1 MRASGRRRFL
11 RRWSSP
17 KAATSSTSG
26 VTAALHRP
34 GACSVYR
41 PRAVAINPA
50 VMLSADSG
58 RDDVP
63 VGGGS
68 WLSSRAFTGARGRSG
83 RCGRPL
89 CWPTDCARRRSPD
102 RCRVPHRPAI
112 RAFRRRELDRRF
124 SPSLRSSTP
133 SDPSRSVPARAV
145 LEAEVVARPSLR
157 SSGFAVSAELVR
169 PMARRSGIGRLAGA
183 ATRFMAVARRG
194 VFGGAPPGGE
204 RRSGRST

>member
-1 MRASGRRRFL
+1 MRASGRSRFL

-68 WLSSRAFTGARGRSG
+68 WLSSRASLGSRSLGPFWATALLADRLCSEALARSVLSTASPGNPCVSASG
-83 RCGRPL
+83 TRPL
-89 CWPTDCARRRSPD
+89 LQTVLAIISTERSD
-102 RCRVPHRPAI
+102 
-112 RAFRRRELDRRF
+112 
-124 SPSLRSSTP
+124 
-133 SDPSRSVPARAV
+133 AV
-145 LEAEVVARPSLR
+145 GSGVSGIGGEGVARPSLR
-157 SSGFAVSAELVR
+157 SSGLAVSAELVR
-169 PMARRSGIGRLAGA
+169 PMARRSGIGGLAGA
-183 ATRFMAVARRG
+183 ATRFTAVARRG
-194 VFGGAPPGGE
+194 GFGGAPAGGG